1 MAKVE
6 LKNELP
12 QDQQERKRLSK
23 TIEEMVEVMLQL
35 QDLKEALKDIVDSE
49 KEIHQY
55 KPTMLKLYAKLEYD
69 KRYKAEKERKS
80 LEEKV
85 EKLNELDILMGR
97 SE

>member
-6 LKNELP
+6 LIDSLP
-12 QDQQERKRLSK
+12 NDPTERKRLSK
-23 TIEEMVEVMLQL
+23 TIDEMVEVMLQQ
-35 QDLKEALKDIVDSE
+35 QDLKESLKDIVDSE

-55 KPTMLKLYAKLEYD
+55 KPSMLKFYAKLEFD

-80 LEEKV
+80 LEDKV

>member
-1 MAKVE
+1 
-6 LKNELP
+6 
-12 QDQQERKRLSK
+12 
-23 TIEEMVEVMLQL
+23 MLQL

-55 KPTMLKLYAKLEYD
+55 KPTMLKFYAKLEFD
-69 KRYKAEKERKS
+69 KRYKAEKKRKS

>member
-55 KPTMLKLYAKLEYD
+55 KPSMLKFYAKLEFD

-80 LEEKV
+80 LEDKV

>member
-35 QDLKEALKDIVDSE
+35 QDLKEALKDIVVFS
-49 KEIHQY
+49 
-55 KPTMLKLYAKLEYD
+55 
-69 KRYKAEKERKS
+69 
-80 LEEKV
+80 
-85 EKLNELDILMGR
+85 
-97 SE
+97 